1 MVFTFLKYSVAPAY
15 ENFVE
20 HSIIR
25 VDKLQEKFDQAFMT
39 LDMMECDRAI
49 KEQSFVT
56 LSTIYLFI
64 QGAIAAANN
73 CATIEA
79 NNLYKQAN
87 TALDHFIRKIV
98 GCSGTNRLIN
108 FNNMAT
114 CAKCTGASVRMF
126 MSISNGVCTHCR
138 QITAINKKTMLY
150 PKLTNCK
157 ECEEIPSL
165 LKK

>member
-39 LDMMECDRAI
+39 LI
-49 KEQSFVT
+49 WWNVIVLLKNNLVT

-79 NNLYKQAN
+79 KQLIQ
-87 TALDHFIRKIV
+87 TSEHCIR
-98 GCSGTNRLIN
+98 S
-108 FNNMAT
+108 F
-114 CAKCTGASVRMF
+114 
-126 MSISNGVCTHCR
+126 H
-138 QITAINKKTMLY
+138 KKD
-150 PKLTNCK
+150 
-157 ECEEIPSL
+157 
-165 LKK
+165 

>member
-25 VDKLQEKFDQAFMT
+25 VDKLQRNLINIMT

-73 CATIEA
+73 CYYKEA

-98 GCSGTNRLIN
+98 
-108 FNNMAT
+108 
-114 CAKCTGASVRMF
+114 V
-126 MSISNGVCTHCR
+126 V
-138 QITAINKKTMLY
+138 QV
-150 PKLTNCK
+150 LTD
-157 ECEEIPSL
+157 
-165 LKK
+165 